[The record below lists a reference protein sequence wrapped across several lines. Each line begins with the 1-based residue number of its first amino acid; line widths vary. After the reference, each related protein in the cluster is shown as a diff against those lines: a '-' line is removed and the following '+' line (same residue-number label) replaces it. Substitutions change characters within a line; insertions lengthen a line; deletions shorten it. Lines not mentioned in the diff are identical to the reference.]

1 MAKITQVLQKAGS
14 SDTLFRLLLLWIGL
28 TSGAGSSGI
37 IVHWDRIVSWTTVL
51 LDLPVAAAAAED
63 IILVVD
69 GVNPSTVAAAI
80 AAISNTDGARE
91 YIVHRCGVVAAIMN
105 VVVTADVATYASC
118 S

>member
-14 SDTLFRLLLLWIGL
+14 SDTLFRLLLPWFGL

-51 LDLPVAAAAAED
+51 LDLPVAAAA
-63 IILVVD
+63 ILVVE

-80 AAISNTDGARE
+80 AAITNTDGARE
-91 YIVHRCGVVAAIMN
+91 YIVHRCG
-105 VVVTADVATYASC
+105 SLLLL
-118 S
+118 